1 MLRLTIILIAALI
14 AGGAGTQAGAQEGGF
29 GSLAR
34 LRPEASAITDKRG
47 ELLVRLG
54 LSQGVPFRIF
64 TLDAPERLVVD
75 FREVDWAGT
84 LGPELVQT
92 DLVRAAR
99 VGGFRPGWSRMV
111 LDLAGPFALV
121 HAVLKTGAGDG
132 SADLVLTLAHTSPE
146 DFAAG
151 AGVPAPQPGWD
162 LPPPAEF
169 GAAAPRAPDAP
180 LVVVLDPGHGGI
192 DPGADAGGAVEK
204 DLMLGFAREL
214 KEALLRAGDIEVVL
228 TREDD
233 SFVSLERR
241 ISIAHAAQADLFLS
255 LHADSLDEGMASG
268 ATIYKLGADA
278 SDAASA
284 ALAERHDRADM
295 LAGLDLSGTDD
306 VVADV
311 LMDLARME
319 TQPRADLLARALLV
333 GLKEAGLPVNS
344 RPLRSASFSVLKS
357 PDMPSIL
364 LEVGFLSNG
373 RDLDNLTDSAW
384 RGDMAQAI
392 ADAIGAW
399 IIADAA
405 NARLVRQ

>member
-1 MLRLTIILIAALI
+1 MKTWILALAIALT
-14 AGGAGTQAGAQEGGF
+14 GAGLSAQQSDFGA
-29 GSLAR
+29 LAR
-34 LRPEASAITDKRG
+34 LDPASSTITGARG
-47 ELLVRLG
+47 EIRVDLA

-64 TLDAPERLVVD
+64 SLDAPPRIVVD

-92 DLVRAAR
+92 DLVTSAR

-111 LDLAGPFALV
+111 LELSGPFALAQASLTGDV
-121 HAVLKTGAGDG
+121 NGAGAILNLLLERTT
-132 SADLVLTLAHTSPE
+132 ADA
-146 DFAAG
+146 FAAG
-151 AGVPAPQPGWD
+151 AGVPNQPGWD
-162 LPPPAEF
+162 LPQPADL
-169 GAAAPRAPDAP
+169 GAVPAPRGDGT
-180 LVVVLDPGHGGI
+180 LVIVLDPGHGGI
-192 DPGADAGGAVEK
+192 DPGAAEGETMEK
-204 DLMLGFAREL
+204 DVMLAFAREL
-214 KEALLRAGDIEVVL
+214 KEALLRRGDVSVVM

-241 ISIAHAAQADLFLS
+241 VAIAHAADADLFLS
-255 LHADSLDEGMASG
+255 LHADSLGEGGARG

-319 TQPRADLLARALLV
+319 TQPRVDLLARALLI
-333 GLKEAGLPVNS
+333 GLEEGALSVNS
-344 RPLRSASFSVLKS
+344 KPIRTASFSVLKS
-357 PDMPSIL
+357 PDIPSVL

-373 RDLDNLTDSAW
+373 RDLNNLIDPEW
-384 RGDMAQAI
+384 RQRMAQAV
-392 ADAIGAW
+392 ADGIGAW
-399 IIADAA
+399 MIADAA
-405 NARLVRQ
+405 NADLVRQ